1 MDSASAL
8 ADLIVFFGQVV
19 KRIFEATGKLGREYD
34 ARSLEAYVEQQMKAL
49 GALVLEAALK
59 LRMRARTH
67 PDSLPCDTCGH
78 RLHGM
83 GKRPKTVRG
92 VLGDIELERYYYYCD
107 HCKATRYVGDELRGD
122 TEFTPLAEERM
133 ILAGKDGAYGKAAK
147 LLKRWGVIEVAAS
160 TVRKV
165 CVRLGS
171 RLRRSLDHDAAQ
183 QHMTELSAEE
193 QSECLYIGV
202 DGTMIGRVDEQHRRR
217 KSRNPSRKVRGK
229 TALKNFF
236 HEVKTL
242 VIFSTDKAGE
252 VVRKTFH
259 ATQARIEEFREHVL
273 AEAARRGAEKARQL
287 VVLGDGAAWIWKMA
301 GELFP
306 TAIQILDW
314 YHATEHLWSVARA
327 RCGNDEKQL
336 WAWIELRKT
345 ELWDGK
351 FDEVVAALRSAS
363 TELGLPDQKLSDE
376 ARDRDPRWIAYR
388 AIGYFEENRQ
398 RMDYPRYRVL
408 HLCIG
413 SGTVE
418 SSCKHVVGARLK
430 GTGMRWDEEGAENI
444 LALRCHDLNDR
455 WDTLWPVKATA

>member
-8 ADLIVFFGQVV
+8 ADLIIFFGQVV
-19 KRIFEATGKLGREYD
+19 KRIFEATGKLDREYD

-59 LRMRARTH
+59 LRIRGRTH
-67 PDSLPCDTCGH
+67 PDSLPCACGH

-92 VLGDIELERYYYYCD
+92 VLGAIELERYYYYCD
-107 HCKATRYVGDELRGD
+107 HCKAARYMGDELRGD

-133 ILAGKDGAYGKAAK
+133 ILAGKDGAYGKASK

-183 QHMTELSAEE
+183 QHVTELAAEE
-193 QSECLYIGV
+193 HSECLYIGV

-217 KSRNPSRKVRGK
+217 KSRNPARKVRGK

-252 VVRKTFH
+252 VARKTFH
-259 ATQARIEEFREHVL
+259 ATQARIEEFREQVL

-301 GELFP
+301 SELFP

-327 RCGNDEKQL
+327 RFGNDEKQL

-351 FDEVVAALRSAS
+351 FDAGRGGAAVRQCGTGVAGPATRRGGA
-363 TELGLPDQKLSDE
+363 
-376 ARDRDPRWIAYR
+376 
-388 AIGYFEENRQ
+388 
-398 RMDYPRYRVL
+398 
-408 HLCIG
+408 
-413 SGTVE
+413 
-418 SSCKHVVGARLK
+418 GARSTLDCVP
-430 GTGMRWDEEGAENI
+430 G
-444 LALRCHDLNDR
+444 DR
-455 WDTLWPVKATA
+455 LF